1 MSNEPENR
9 APRTQHRAPSTAK
22 APRPESRA
30 PSRCLLVFDLD
41 GTLIDSRRDIA
52 ESANEVV
59 ESYGGQALPLDRIS
73 AMIGEGAQILV
84 ERALEASGLNPAE
97 PEALSRFK
105 TIYDRRLLM
114 HTRPYA
120 GIPEAFERLAKRATL
135 AVLTN
140 KPEAP
145 TFRLLHTFDL
155 DQHVAWVIGG
165 DGAHPRKPDPAGLR
179 YLIETAGATPERT
192 LYVGDS
198 MIDVETA
205 RRAGVD
211 LLVARYGFG
220 HLRSEL
226 RLNADEPAVDDPREL
241 GGKIE
246 AWLALRD

>member
-1 MSNEPENR
+1 MNREPENLHKPQGPSPKP
-9 APRTQHRAPSTAK
+9 APPS
-22 APRPESRA
+22 PEPRA
-30 PSRCLLVFDLD
+30 PSRALIVFDLD

-59 ESYGGQALPLDRIS
+59 TSYGGEPLPLDRVGG
-73 AMIGEGAQILV
+73 MIGEGAQLLV
-84 ERALEASGLNPAE
+84 ERALEAAGLNPAE
-97 PEALSRFK
+97 PEALARFK
-105 TIYDRRLLM
+105 GIYDRRMLL
-114 HTRPYA
+114 HTTPYD
-120 GIPEAFERLAKRATL
+120 GISEAMARLADRATL

-145 TFRLLHTFDL
+145 TYRLLHAFDL
-155 DQHVAWVIGG
+155 DRHFSWVIGG

-179 YLIETAGATPERT
+179 YLIETAGATVERT

-220 HLRSEL
+220 QLRGEL
-226 RLNADEPAVDDPREL
+226 RLNPDEPTVDDSREL
-241 GGKIE
+241 GEKVE

>member
-1 MSNEPENR
+1 MSTEPTNH
-9 APRTQHRAPSTAK
+9 PKPQAPSRK
-22 APRPESRA
+22 PDNVPSRESRA
-30 PSRCLLVFDLD
+30 PSRCLIVFDLD
-41 GTLIDSRRDIA
+41 GTLIDSRQDIA

-59 ESYGGQALPLDRIS
+59 ESYGGAALPIDRVS

-84 ERALEASGLNPAE
+84 ERALEAAGLNPAE

-105 TIYDRRLLM
+105 KIYDRRLLM
-114 HTRPYA
+114 HTRPYD
-120 GIPEAFERLAKRATL
+120 GIPEAFTALSKRSTL

-145 TFRLLHTFDL
+145 TYRLLHAFEL
-155 DQHVAWVIGG
+155 DTHVAWVIGG

-179 YLIETAGATPERT
+179 YLIETAGATLDRT

-220 HLRSEL
+220 QMRGEL
-226 RLNADEPAVDDPREL
+226 RLNADEPAVDDSRQLAE
-241 GGKIE
+241 KIE